1 MACKNCEC
9 VACGEGDEC
18 NCENCT
24 PEQCDCQKE
33 VKKPQDDFGYISKM
47 NGSSCIPTFHDYLR
61 QFAL

>member
-9 VACGEGDEC
+9 DNCPDEC
-18 NCENCT
+18 DCENCT

-33 VKKPQDDFGYISKM
+33 VKKPQDDFGYMRKM
-47 NGSSCIPTFHDYLR
+47 NGGSYIPTFHDYLR

>member
-1 MACKNCEC
+1 MTCNNCEC
-9 VACGEGDEC
+9 DNCPDEC

-24 PEQCDCQKE
+24 PEQCDCQPK

-47 NGSSCIPTFHDYLR
+47 NGSSYIPTFHDYLR